1 ATLSLHLAFLLI
13 FIGAFITRYISYE
26 GVMHIRE
33 GDTTDVIVS
42 EDTYLKTFIDGDY
55 EVEGIAQRRV
65 VPKKKVR
72 FDERLNNNFK
82 IESDYLG
89 QDVKIQYVDYL
100 QNAKHGVIPNE
111 EGEQYIEIVESS
123 EGIRESHY
131 IKMGGVTSINGL
143 LFSLNNETDSA
154 INLYYD
160 ETTNTYS
167 IETPYGGSVM
177 TMATQETE
185 DVYANEKQDLK
196 LRALYDLA
204 GMSFVLPQP
213 IIKGDLAITRAE
225 GEDIA
230 SSKEGLIVDV
240 TSNGET
246 KRMYL
251 LGGK

>member
-1 ATLSLHLAFLLI
+1 MIKFAQKYFGMLKKITNILFSTRLMAVLFIAFAIAMATGTFLDASGTDSPTPYSRELIYNAWWFEVIMLLFAINFLGNIKRYQLHKLKNWATLSLHLAFLLI

-26 GVMHIRE
+26 GIMHIRE

-143 LFSLNNETDSA
+143 LFSLNNE
-154 INLYYD
+154 
-160 ETTNTYS
+160 
-167 IETPYGGSVM
+167 
-177 TMATQETE
+177 
-185 DVYANEKQDLK
+185 
-196 LRALYDLA
+196 
-204 GMSFVLPQP
+204 
-213 IIKGDLAITRAE
+213 
-225 GEDIA
+225 
-230 SSKEGLIVDV
+230 
-240 TSNGET
+240 
-246 KRMYL
+246 
-251 LGGK
+251 